1 MMHGCE
7 FLKKTEQVITQDV
20 GGRESAEGAMALGG
34 ILSRGGG
41 WSKCGA
47 GHWVRTTRVVRAGV
61 DLFPEPE
68 VHGRGKVLGVG
79 SSGGQAA
86 GARGGRGG
94 VKAGCRSEGPLRRCP
109 EGHELG
115 KNCKLGKAGR
125 GVPFRRSHI
134 VCVRVCKVTAGCPEE
149 T

>member
-1 MMHGCE
+1 M
-7 FLKKTEQVITQDV
+7 EQV
-20 GGRESAEGAMALGG
+20 R
-34 ILSRGGG
+34 
-41 WSKCGA
+41 A

-68 VHGRGKVLGVG
+68 VHGRGRVLGVG